1 MEKVYN
7 SKIYLNYR
15 FEIIMLIDM
24 LIVALSTM
32 IAMFLDRSMYIPHMI
47 AYYGDKLIYFIL
59 ISVVIYFIAFK
70 IAKINRALWSYL
82 GVKEIIN
89 ICLSVI
95 ISNFI
100 CIIIYDCL
108 FPRTFSNLRFSLFA
122 PMSIIAGM
130 MFVRILYRAIQET
143 SKLKRNRMGYKNTLI
158 IGAGDAGY
166 LLLKELNKNNRFK
179 ANLVGLVDD
188 KRTNTTISGLRV
200 LGTTEDLK
208 EIIEKYGVEMVF
220 LAIPSI
226 SQYDK
231 NRILEILRN
240 CSNVQVKI
248 MNPGLALL
256 DEKNITK
263 HINDVSI
270 EDLLGRGE
278 IKLKKDEIKSYI
290 KGKNILIT
298 GAGGSIGSQI
308 AREVFTFKPKN
319 LVLMDVNEN
328 SLYMLERDF
337 DFKKSEEEEYK
348 NVKYISEIV
357 SIRDKE
363 ALRHLFDEYKPD
375 VVFHAA
381 AHKHVPLMERRPK
394 EAIKNNVFG
403 TKNVMEVS
411 IEKGV
416 ERFIMISTDK
426 AVNPTNA
433 MGASKR
439 LTEIILQSK
448 KDKYKT
454 KFAAVRFG
462 NVLGSSGSVI
472 PIFKEQ
478 IKKGGPLTLTHKNII
493 RYFMT
498 IPEAAQLVLQA
509 GYYAKSGEI
518 FLLDMGEPVKIMD
531 LALNLIKLSGFTPY
545 KDIDIKEIGLR
556 PGEKMYEE
564 LVLDYENSEKTANKM
579 IFKNTTLDIDEDKLN
594 KKLEKFKE
602 LLEKG
607 SQEDVRNYLFE
618 LVKYYNGKDS
628 KK

>member
-348 NVKYISEIV
+348 DVKYISEIV

-498 IPEAAQLVLQA
+498 IPEASQLVLQA

-594 KKLEKFKE
+594 EKLEKFKE
-602 LLEKG
+602 LLENG

-628 KK
+628 TK

>member
-348 NVKYISEIV
+348 DVKYISEIV

>member
-348 NVKYISEIV
+348 DVKYISEIV

-594 KKLEKFKE
+594 EKLEKFKE

-618 LVKYYNGKDS
+618 LVKYYNGKDNA
-628 KK
+628 K

>member
-188 KRTNTTISGLRV
+188 KRTNTTVSGLRV

-348 NVKYISEIV
+348 DVKYISEIV

-594 KKLEKFKE
+594 EKLEKFKE

-628 KK
+628 TK

>member
-24 LIVALSTM
+24 LIVALSTV

-348 NVKYISEIV
+348 DVKYISEIV

>member
-1 MEKVYN
+1 
-7 SKIYLNYR
+7 
-15 FEIIMLIDM
+15 
-24 LIVALSTM
+24 
-32 IAMFLDRSMYIPHMI
+32 
-47 AYYGDKLIYFIL
+47 
-59 ISVVIYFIAFK
+59 
-70 IAKINRALWSYL
+70 
-82 GVKEIIN
+82 
-89 ICLSVI
+89 
-95 ISNFI
+95 
-100 CIIIYDCL
+100 
-108 FPRTFSNLRFSLFA
+108 
-122 PMSIIAGM
+122 
-130 MFVRILYRAIQET
+130 
-143 SKLKRNRMGYKNTLI
+143 
-158 IGAGDAGY
+158 
-166 LLLKELNKNNRFK
+166 
-179 ANLVGLVDD
+179 
-188 KRTNTTISGLRV
+188 
-200 LGTTEDLK
+200 
-208 EIIEKYGVEMVF
+208 MVF

-348 NVKYISEIV
+348 DVKYISEIV

-439 LTEIILQSK
+439 LTENKIC
-448 KDKYKT
+448 
-454 KFAAVRFG
+454 
-462 NVLGSSGSVI
+462 SS
-472 PIFKEQ
+472 
-478 IKKGGPLTLTHKNII
+478 TLWKC
-493 RYFMT
+493 
-498 IPEAAQLVLQA
+498 
-509 GYYAKSGEI
+509 
-518 FLLDMGEPVKIMD
+518 
-531 LALNLIKLSGFTPY
+531 
-545 KDIDIKEIGLR
+545 LR
-556 PGEKMYEE
+556 
-564 LVLDYENSEKTANKM
+564 
-579 IFKNTTLDIDEDKLN
+579 I
-594 KKLEKFKE
+594 
-602 LLEKG
+602 
-607 SQEDVRNYLFE
+607 
-618 LVKYYNGKDS
+618 
-628 KK
+628 

>member
-594 KKLEKFKE
+594 EKLEKFKE

-628 KK
+628 TK

>member
-348 NVKYISEIV
+348 DVKYISEIV

-594 KKLEKFKE
+594 EKLEKFKE

-628 KK
+628 TK

>member
-348 NVKYISEIV
+348 DVKYISEIV

-498 IPEAAQLVLQA
+498 IPEASQLVLQA

-594 KKLEKFKE
+594 EKLEKFKE

-628 KK
+628 TK

>member
-188 KRTNTTISGLRV
+188 KRTNTTISGLKV

-348 NVKYISEIV
+348 DVKYISEIV

-594 KKLEKFKE
+594 EKLEKFKE

-628 KK
+628 TK